1 MTKNPFDQ
9 FSKQLLEEVLAP
21 FGTVEISLEVTGEA
35 QFVDVF
41 FEPSSTQVIAPQ
53 ALGLLGRIAQTPCL
67 LEPFRNQPTSFEI
80 RSCLQKLYQVHGNY
94 LRKAK
99 REKESIAEND
109 LPQLWILSASASDTL
124 LNGFGVFANEE
135 WESGV
140 YFLHPSLRTAIVAIN
155 QLPRNEE
162 TLFLR
167 LLGKG
172 QTQKQAVD
180 EVIAIDTEEPKR
192 AAILRLLSN
201 WKISIE
207 LTGQVEA
214 EEELMMALTQA
225 YLEWEQQTE
234 QRGEQ
239 RGRTEGEQTGAVNE
253 ARSLILRQLA
263 RRIGAVSPEL
273 QSQITVLS
281 LSQLEALGEAL
292 LDFTE
297 AGDLVRWL
305 LENGTGSKVMD
316 SRDAHDDA

>member
-1 MTKNPFDQ
+1 MAKNPFDQ

-21 FGTVEISLEVTGEA
+21 YGTVEISLEVTGES

-41 FEPSSTQVIAPQ
+41 FEPSSSPADSWNVSIAPP

-67 LEPFRNQPTSFEI
+67 LEPFRNQPSAFEI

-94 LRKAK
+94 VRKAK
-99 REKESIAEND
+99 REKDSIAESD
-109 LPQLWILSASASDTL
+109 LPQLWILASSASETL
-124 LNGFGVFANEE
+124 LNGFGVSSNED
-135 WESGV
+135 WGSGV
-140 YFLHPSLRTAIVAIN
+140 YFLPSSSKAAIVAIN

-180 EVIAIDTEEPKR
+180 EVIAIDARNPKR

-207 LTGQVEA
+207 ITGQVEA

-234 QRGEQ
+234 HRGEI
-239 RGRTEGEQTGAVNE
+239 R
-253 ARSLILRQLA
+253 LILRQLS
-263 RRIGAVSPEL
+263 RRMGTLPANVEA
-273 QSQITVLS
+273 QIQALA
-281 LSQLEALGEAL
+281 LPQLEALGEAL
-292 LDFTE
+292 LDFSQPD
-297 AGDLVRWL
+297 DLVKWL
-305 LENGTGSKVMD
+305 QLQV
-316 SRDAHDDA
+316 

>member
-1 MTKNPFDQ
+1 MAKNPFDQ

-21 FGTVEISLEVTGEA
+21 YGTVKISLEVTGES
-35 QFVDVF
+35 QLVDVF
-41 FEPSSTQVIAPQ
+41 FEPSSSVAIDPQ

-67 LEPFRNQPTSFEI
+67 LEPFRNQPSAFEI
-80 RSCLQKLYQVHGNY
+80 RSCLQKLYHVHGTY

-99 REKESIAEND
+99 REKESIAEGD
-109 LPQLWILSASASDTL
+109 LPQLWILASTASDAL
-124 LNGFGVFANEE
+124 LNGFGVSSNED
-135 WESGV
+135 WGSGV
-140 YFLHPSLRTAIVAIN
+140 YFLHPSLKAAIVAIN
-155 QLPRNEE
+155 QLLRNEE

-180 EVIAIDTEEPKR
+180 EVIAIDAREPKR

-207 LTGQVEA
+207 LTGQVEV

-239 RGRTEGEQTGAVNE
+239 RGRTEGRTEE
-253 ARSLILRQLA
+253 ARSLILRQLT
-263 RRIGAVSPEL
+263 RRVGTLPTTIEAQVQALALP
-273 QSQITVLS
+273 
-281 LSQLEALGEAL
+281 QLEALGEAL
-292 LDFTE
+292 LDFAE
-297 AGDLVRWL
+297 AGDLVGWL
-305 LENGTGSKVMD
+305 RGNG
-316 SRDAHDDA
+316 

>member
-1 MTKNPFDQ
+1 MTKNPFDS

-21 FGTVEISLEVTGEA
+21 YGTVEISLEVTGES
-35 QFVDVF
+35 QLVDVF
-41 FEPSSTQVIAPQ
+41 FEPSSSPVIAPQ
-53 ALGLLGRIAQTPCL
+53 GLGLLGRIAQTPCL
-67 LEPFRNQPTSFEI
+67 LEPFRNQPSAFEI

-94 LRKAK
+94 VRKAK
-99 REKESIAEND
+99 REKEPIVEGD
-109 LPQLWILSASASDTL
+109 LPLLWIFASSASDAL
-124 LNGFGVFANEE
+124 HNGFGVSSNED
-135 WESGV
+135 WGSGV
-140 YFLHPSLRTAIVAIN
+140 YFLHPSLKAAIVAIN

-180 EVIAIDTEEPKR
+180 EVIAIDAREPKR

-214 EEELMMALTQA
+214 EKELMMALTQA

-239 RGRTEGEQTGAVNE
+239 RGRTEGEQSGVLKGELT
-253 ARSLILRQLA
+253 LILRQLT
-263 RRIGAVSPEL
+263 RRVGTLPASVEA
-273 QSQITVLS
+273 QVLA
-281 LSQLEALGEAL
+281 LALPQLEALGEAL
-292 LDFTE
+292 LDF
-297 AGDLVRWL
+297 AALDDLVGWL
-305 LENGTGSKVMD
+305 RGQ
-316 SRDAHDDA
+316 